1 MSTNRR
7 STNKKAIRRGIALSI
22 PTVVPAAALPRQ
34 YETLDRNLRQV
45 ETLLTESDH
54 PIDSKLSDLQVDKD
68 NPSDQRQDPTTE
80 NPDISVKG
88 KVNSERVKSDK
99 KSRDLGKVRIL
110 KTSPD
115 VNTVVLA
122 LFDNKLKEIVENS
135 VQLERERIEIHELR
149 KQLQLAIDSAEL
161 RMAQIDRCSVGNESA
176 ASTGLIDS
184 LRAENDR
191 LTSLL
196 NHTHVE
202 YQTLLDFIENE
213 DIKELTTNVRNDH
226 LERECELNREIDRL
240 KKKIDLLEDELGDSI
255 GAGSEAELKK
265 QLASVRNEL
274 IEARHEVV
282 DLRLQCNEL
291 ASRLAKF
298 QDPSTVN
305 HDTISWEDRKQ
316 ALLHMLEQQDQE
328 ELGVVEKVLEMRQIL
343 EETSVQIQIR
353 EKEIADLRSLLEQQS
368 IAANGLAVGAAAI
381 ANLVDADEIVAE
393 ERQRLKEMQ
402 LQWEQKQRQGEIEM
416 SLERA
421 KLARERLE
429 IQDRMQ
435 QLDSEIDMLNRA
447 TENSSQAAPAP
458 HKGRWW
464 ARLGLKDD

>member
-7 STNKKAIRRGIALSI
+7 RINKKAKHGGVALSI
-22 PTVVPAAALPRQ
+22 PPATSHVASANRYHAIDESLLRAEALLSAS
-34 YETLDRNLRQV
+34 ETIAIDPCDEATSDQNPSNLPPTRSV
-45 ETLLTESDH
+45 ETASDSRFAEH
-54 PIDSKLSDLQVDKD
+54 DSAIHRSGDDNWERTGSHGSSTTSPATVDVLDLIQSKLC
-68 NPSDQRQDPTTE
+68 
-80 NPDISVKG
+80 
-88 KVNSERVKSDK
+88 
-99 KSRDLGKVRIL
+99 
-110 KTSPD
+110 
-115 VNTVVLA
+115 
-122 LFDNKLKEIVENS
+122 EIVDGS
-135 VQLERERIEIHELR
+135 AKLERERLEIQELR
-149 KQLQLAIDSAEL
+149 SQLQHAIDSAEL
-161 RMAQIDRCSVGNESA
+161 RMAQIDRSAVGGELSGDPGILGA
-176 ASTGLIDS
+176 

-196 NHTHVE
+196 KHTRDE

-213 DIKELTTNVRNDH
+213 DIKELTTSVRNEH

-240 KKKIDLLEDELGDSI
+240 KAKINLLQDDLGSSLGT
-255 GAGSEAELKK
+255 GSEAELKK
-265 QLASVRNEL
+265 QLTSVKNEL
-274 IEARHEVV
+274 MDARHEVV

-298 QDPSTVN
+298 QDPNAIN
-305 HDTISWEDRKQ
+305 HDSISWEDRKQ

-328 ELGVVEKVLEMRQIL
+328 EFDSAEKILEMKQIL

-368 IAANGLAVGAAAI
+368 IASNGLAVGAAAI
-381 ANLVDADEIVAE
+381 ANLVDADEIIAE

-429 IQDRMQ
+429 IQDKMQ
-435 QLDSEIDMLNRA
+435 QIEAEKDLLQRA
-447 TENSSQAAPAP
+447 AENSSQTAPAP

-464 ARLGLKDD
+464 ARLGLRDD

>member
-1 MSTNRR
+1 MTSP
-7 STNKKAIRRGIALSI
+7 SSMH
-22 PTVVPAAALPRQ
+22 AAARPCQ
-34 YETLDRNLRQV
+34 YETLDQNLRQV
-45 ETLLTESDH
+45 ENLLCATGHVDGAKAIEIPDYDKS
-54 PIDSKLSDLQVDKD
+54 PIYKQASLTVELEDTDSIQNTNSSLNLS
-68 NPSDQRQDPTTE
+68 PSETSGDGSGS
-80 NPDISVKG
+80 IGSVSPED
-88 KVNSERVKSDK
+88 VNSA
-99 KSRDLGKVRIL
+99 
-110 KTSPD
+110 
-115 VNTVVLA
+115 VLS
-122 LFDNKLKEIVENS
+122 LFDNKLQQIIES
-135 VQLERERIEIHELR
+135 SAQLERERLEIQELR
-149 KQLQLAIDSAEL
+149 RQLQHAIDSAEL
-161 RMAQIDRCSVGNESA
+161 RMAMVDRSSVGSESA
-176 ASTGLIDS
+176 TNTGLIDS

-196 NHTHVE
+196 NHTRSE

-213 DIKELTTNVRNDH
+213 DIKELTTNVRNEH

-240 KKKIDLLEDELGDSI
+240 KDKIRLLEDDLGSSI
-255 GAGSEAELKK
+255 GTGSEAELKK

-274 IEARHEVV
+274 MEARHEVV

-305 HDTISWEDRKQ
+305 HDTVSWEDRKQ

-328 ELGVVEKVLEMRQIL
+328 ELESIEKVLEMKHIL

-368 IAANGLAVGAAAI
+368 VAANGFAVGAAAI

-429 IQDRMQ
+429 IQDKVQ
-435 QLDSEIDMLNRA
+435 QLEAERDLLQRENENR
-447 TENSSQAAPAP
+447 SQASPAP